1 MSKIL
6 DNNYFQITG
15 WMLNRLK
22 LKGTA
27 LNVYAIIYGFSQDG
41 ESSFKGSR
49 QYLCDFTGAT
59 KPTIDKALAELQEMN
74 LIIKTS
80 NRINDV
86 VHNEYKVNI
95 EVLNDFTTSKETLPP
110 SKETLQ
116 GGSKET
122 LPNNN
127 NNINNNNDNN
137 ICQAEAIITYL
148 NEKAGTRFK
157 PVESNLKFIKARL
170 KDYSI
175 ERLKAVIDLKVKEW
189 RGTKM
194 QPYLRPETLFNATKF
209 EAYSSGLQAPHE
221 HGDINKRSYSKE
233 DYKGMFQNV
242 DEIIL

>member
-1 MSKIL
+1 MER
-6 DNNYFQITG
+6 D
-15 WMLNRLK
+15 
-22 LKGTA
+22 
-27 LNVYAIIYGFSQDG
+27 
-41 ESSFKGSR
+41 FKGIWISKEIWLDAR
-49 QYLCDFTGAT
+49 LNSLEKCILAEIDSLDSEERGCYASNDYLAEFCQCSAT
-59 KPTIDKALAELQEMN
+59 KVSKAISKLIELEYLFVESFDGRQRVLKSKFTKNAKQPCKICKAEMQNMQESNIDNSK
-74 LIIKTS
+74 S
-80 NRINDV
+80 N
-86 VHNEYKVNI
+86 
-95 EVLNDFTTSKETLPP
+95 
-110 SKETLQ
+110 
-116 GGSKET
+116 
-122 LPNNN
+122 
-127 NNINNNNDNN
+127 NN
-137 ICQAEAIITYL
+137 ICQAEAIINYL

-221 HGDINKRSYSKE
+221 QGKINQRSYSKE

>member
-1 MSKIL
+1 MERDFKGIWISKEIWLDTRLNSLEKCIL
-6 DNNYFQITG
+6 AEIDSLDSEERGCYASNDYLAEFCQCSATKVSKAISKLIELEYLFVESFDGRQRVLKSKFTKNAKQPCKICKAEMQNVQESNIDNN
-15 WMLNRLK
+15 K
-22 LKGTA
+22 
-27 LNVYAIIYGFSQDG
+27 S
-41 ESSFKGSR
+41 
-49 QYLCDFTGAT
+49 
-59 KPTIDKALAELQEMN
+59 
-74 LIIKTS
+74 
-80 NRINDV
+80 
-86 VHNEYKVNI
+86 
-95 EVLNDFTTSKETLPP
+95 
-110 SKETLQ
+110 
-116 GGSKET
+116 
-122 LPNNN
+122 N
-127 NNINNNNDNN
+127 NNIL
-137 ICQAEAIITYL
+137 QAEAIIAYL

>member
-1 MSKIL
+1 MERDFKGIWISKEIWLDTRLNSLEKCIL
-6 DNNYFQITG
+6 AEIDSLDSEERGCYASNDYLAEFCQCSATKVSKAISKLIELEYLFVESFDGRQRVLKSKFTKNAKQPCKICKAEMQNVQESNIDNN
-15 WMLNRLK
+15 K
-22 LKGTA
+22 
-27 LNVYAIIYGFSQDG
+27 S
-41 ESSFKGSR
+41 
-49 QYLCDFTGAT
+49 
-59 KPTIDKALAELQEMN
+59 
-74 LIIKTS
+74 
-80 NRINDV
+80 
-86 VHNEYKVNI
+86 
-95 EVLNDFTTSKETLPP
+95 
-110 SKETLQ
+110 
-116 GGSKET
+116 
-122 LPNNN
+122 N
-127 NNINNNNDNN
+127 NNIL
-137 ICQAEAIITYL
+137 QAEAIITYL

>member
-1 MSKIL
+1 MERDFKGIWISKEIWLDTRLNSLEKCIL
-6 DNNYFQITG
+6 AEIDSLDSEERGCYASNDYLAEFCQCSATKVSKAISKLIELEYLFFESFDGRQRVLKSKFTKNAKQPCKICKAEMQNVQESNIDNN
-15 WMLNRLK
+15 K
-22 LKGTA
+22 
-27 LNVYAIIYGFSQDG
+27 S
-41 ESSFKGSR
+41 
-49 QYLCDFTGAT
+49 
-59 KPTIDKALAELQEMN
+59 
-74 LIIKTS
+74 
-80 NRINDV
+80 
-86 VHNEYKVNI
+86 
-95 EVLNDFTTSKETLPP
+95 
-110 SKETLQ
+110 
-116 GGSKET
+116 
-122 LPNNN
+122 N
-127 NNINNNNDNN
+127 NNIL
-137 ICQAEAIITYL
+137 QAEAIIAYL

-170 KDYSI
+170 KDNSI

>member
-1 MSKIL
+1 MERDFKGIWISKEIWLDTRLNSLEKCIL
-6 DNNYFQITG
+6 AEIDSLDSEERGCYASNDYLAEFCQCSATKVSKAISKLIELEYLFVESFDGRQRVLKSKFTKNAKQPCKICKAEMQNVQESNIDNN
-15 WMLNRLK
+15 K
-22 LKGTA
+22 
-27 LNVYAIIYGFSQDG
+27 S
-41 ESSFKGSR
+41 
-49 QYLCDFTGAT
+49 
-59 KPTIDKALAELQEMN
+59 
-74 LIIKTS
+74 
-80 NRINDV
+80 
-86 VHNEYKVNI
+86 
-95 EVLNDFTTSKETLPP
+95 
-110 SKETLQ
+110 
-116 GGSKET
+116 
-122 LPNNN
+122 N
-127 NNINNNNDNN
+127 NNIL
-137 ICQAEAIITYL
+137 QAEAIIAYL

-170 KDYSI
+170 KDNSI